1 MMPKRSPRSNDVML
15 KTLRAFGLSYPGVE
29 TKSPWPGH
37 DDLAVN
43 GKTFAY
49 LGTAGEPFSISL
61 KLPFTGV
68 EALQLPFATP
78 TGYGLGKSG
87 WVTFEP
93 APEEMPALETLKSWI
108 DESYRAQAPK
118 RLAAQITFESG
129 PKARSAGRARV
140 APKAHKRRA

>member
-1 MMPKRSPRSNDVML
+1 MPKKSPRSTDAVL
-15 KTLRAFGLSYPGVE
+15 KALRAFGLSYPGVE

-49 LGTAGEPFSISL
+49 LSTTGEPFSISL
-61 KLPFTGV
+61 KLPFTGG
-68 EALQLPFATP
+68 EALQLQFAKP

-93 APEEMPALETLKSWI
+93 APAEMPSLDSLKSWI

-118 RLAAQITFESG
+118 RLAAQIAFDAVPKTPSRG
-129 PKARSAGRARV
+129 RVRATPKARRGRT
-140 APKAHKRRA
+140 